1 MDGDGDQDLICGNL
15 GLNNKFHASPD
26 HPLELYEGDV
36 DGNST
41 HDVLLSKHSH
51 GKEIPV
57 RGRDCSSEQVPSLTQ
72 KFPTFKAFSESSL
85 EQLYGKE
92 ALGKMHHLQAVE
104 MASCYFENDGKGA
117 FTKHRLPMTAQYGPL
132 LSLVIRDMNA
142 DGMPDIIAAGG
153 IYDIENETTRYD
165 AGQGNVLI
173 NQGKSVFKNA
183 VQYGAFLPY
192 PIKGMVLIP
201 GKKNFLISVENDGPA
216 RKIIF
221 E

>member
-1 MDGDGDQDLICGNL
+1 
-15 GLNNKFHASPD
+15 
-26 HPLELYEGDV
+26 
-36 DGNST
+36 
-41 HDVLLSKHSH
+41 
-51 GKEIPV
+51 
-57 RGRDCSSEQVPSLTQ
+57 
-72 KFPTFKAFSESSL
+72 
-85 EQLYGKE
+85 
-92 ALGKMHHLQAVE
+92 
-104 MASCYFENDGKGA
+104 
-117 FTKHRLPMTAQYGPL
+117 MTAQYGPL

-183 VQYGAFLPY
+183 DQYGAFLPY